1 MEMNNKKKFDTQTQN
16 HARHDKTIYGI
27 AKENR
32 ITCEICFMV
41 QSLKLSICILV
52 SKLFVLERLFRLKFY
67 IILSE
72 NSSREILVSS
82 RRVELFLKNS
92 CLMFYYR

>member
-1 MEMNNKKKFDTQTQN
+1 MIKIVLITFHYFLSWVESVGETGLEKDGKRDGNELEKKIFETQTQN

-41 QSLKLSICILV
+41 QSLKL
-52 SKLFVLERLFRLKFY
+52 
-67 IILSE
+67 
-72 NSSREILVSS
+72 
-82 RRVELFLKNS
+82 
-92 CLMFYYR
+92 